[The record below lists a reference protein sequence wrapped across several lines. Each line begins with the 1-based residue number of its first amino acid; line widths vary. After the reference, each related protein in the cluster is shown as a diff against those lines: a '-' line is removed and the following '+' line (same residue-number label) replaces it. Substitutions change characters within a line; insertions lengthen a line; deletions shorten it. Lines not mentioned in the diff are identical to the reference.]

1 MPRSLQERRCGDGTA
16 NLLTDFLYS
25 FWCSG
30 TIELRSRTREE
41 GKILHKLKYHQY
53 TLHDTDPTL
62 AATAGAA
69 ASSAAQAPTGIG
81 AASEIKPYRQQI
93 ERGWK
98 LFHIVGLTTSQTY
111 DGRALSYEVAS
122 KLLSVELDPSGR
134 VHSTLSF
141 EAVYRWMRTPTVVCS
156 GARPDFL
163 REHGDVEGRI
173 YKERTR
179 RRIQQTDK
187 WIAKGGPNNWSAQ
200 QVNTSVWVK
209 RAYGEHH

>member
-1 MPRSLQERRCGDGTA
+1 VPRSLQERRCGDGTA

-81 AASEIKPYRQQI
+81 AASEIKPYRQEI

-122 KLLSVELDPSGR
+122 PETPVRQMQQSSAAYVACFQLPGSSVGNQE
-134 VHSTLSF
+134 VSTVATTDSDGTDSF
-141 EAVYRWMRTPTVVCS
+141 AT
-156 GARPDFL
+156 
-163 REHGDVEGRI
+163 
-173 YKERTR
+173 
-179 RRIQQTDK
+179 
-187 WIAKGGPNNWSAQ
+187 
-200 QVNTSVWVK
+200 
-209 RAYGEHH
+209 